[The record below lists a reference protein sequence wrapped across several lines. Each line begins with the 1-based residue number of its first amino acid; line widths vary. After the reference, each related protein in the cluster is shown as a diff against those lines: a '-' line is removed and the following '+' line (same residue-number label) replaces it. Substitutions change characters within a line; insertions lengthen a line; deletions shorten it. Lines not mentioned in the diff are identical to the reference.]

1 MEDLFMLFVSMLLPV
16 CMIIFG
22 IVFMKRPPAK
32 INNIYGYKTRMS
44 MQNGETWRFAHLY
57 SGRLMLIFGLVSA
70 VITVIILIYVVV
82 HMPNNIADIGTAL
95 SLAQILPFLLVIPL
109 TESTLKRRFDSNG
122 NKRK

>member
-1 MEDLFMLFVSMLLPV
+1 MEDPFMLFVSMLLPV

-57 SGRLMLIFGLVSA
+57 SSRLMLISGIFSA
-70 VITVIILIYVVV
+70 VVTVIILIYVVV
-82 HMPNNIADIGTAL
+82 HMPNNIADMGTAL

-109 TESTLKRRFDSNG
+109 QV
-122 NKRK
+122 